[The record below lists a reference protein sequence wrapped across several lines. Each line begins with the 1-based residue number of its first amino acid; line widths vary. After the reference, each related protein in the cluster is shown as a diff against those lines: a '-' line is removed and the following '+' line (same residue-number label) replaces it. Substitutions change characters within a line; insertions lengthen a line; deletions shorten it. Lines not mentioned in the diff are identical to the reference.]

1 MRMLDVESVSLEEV
15 GFQDEDSI
23 LAEMRSRDG
32 TWPEEI
38 SSLSTGRGVSREQP
52 AVPGVTGLNNL
63 GNTCYMN
70 AALQVVSSTR
80 ILANY
85 FKLNCHLF
93 ELNRSNPLG
102 MKGHIA
108 KRYGDLVRDMW
119 SGETR
124 TIAPIKL
131 RWTIGKY
138 QAAFS
143 SFQQQ
148 DSQELLAFLL
158 DGLHED
164 LNRVTD
170 KPYVEL
176 KDSEG
181 RPDLA
186 VAAEAWENHSLR
198 NRSIIVDLFHGQ
210 LKSKVTC
217 KVCGHESVRCD
228 PFFTLSLP
236 LPMERCISLEVVV
249 MLQVIRVAFGTIS
262 NVVLGRFY
270 SSKIWPQLRYGGQ
283 VLCNSS
289 STRQALQPST
299 KQHYSC
305 RHCSVAGLMDN
316 PSSLA
321 MYYISRFVQYPVTN
335 RKSGG
340 WGALASTLMR

>member
-1 MRMLDVESVSLEEV
+1 MRMLDVETVSLEEV
-15 GFQDEDSI
+15 GFQDEDSNV
-23 LAEMRSRDG
+23 AEMRSRDG

-38 SSLSTGRGVSREQP
+38 SSLSTGRGVAREQP

-108 KRYGDLVRDMW
+108 KRYGDLVRDIW

-236 LPMERCISLEVVV
+236 LPMERCVSLEVVV
-249 MLQVIRVAFGTIS
+249 MLQVMRSWTKHFIC
-262 NVVLGRFY
+262 VL
-270 SSKIWPQLRYGGQ
+270 S
-283 VLCNSS
+283 
-289 STRQALQPST
+289 
-299 KQHYSC
+299 
-305 RHCSVAGLMDN
+305 
-316 PSSLA
+316 
-321 MYYISRFVQYPVTN
+321 
-335 RKSGG
+335 
-340 WGALASTLMR
+340 